1 MEKKVYIIKVKKTIH
16 NMNVSESNSEK
27 FWYLI
32 SFWVMVLK
40 QRTYQLLRTCN
51 IGMDRYKRND

>member
-1 MEKKVYIIKVKKTIH
+1 MEKKMYIIKVKKTIH

-32 SFWVMVLK
+32 YFWVMVLK
-40 QRTYQLLRTCN
+40 
-51 IGMDRYKRND
+51 